1 MVIKHFFL
9 ISIDIPARS
18 LMLHQATSPALF
30 RNLILIFVW
39 VGRKKGG
46 ENKNSLLCRIG
57 YHFALFTHKEDICHV
72 SAACVRQQFFML
84 KWERDEERK
93 ISKTQQGDLRL
104 GGEFSHVRRAQ
115 LSIGKHWEM
124 MTCSHLGERH
134 ANNGDRKP
142 QNRQ

>member
-1 MVIKHFFL
+1 
-9 ISIDIPARS
+9 
-18 LMLHQATSPALF
+18 MLHQATSPALF
-30 RNLILIFVW
+30 RNVILIFVW
-39 VGRKKGG
+39 VGRKEGG

-57 YHFALFTHKEDICHV
+57 YHFALFYEEDNCHV
-72 SAACVRQQFFML
+72 SAACVRQQFSML

-124 MTCSHLGERH
+124 RTCSHLGERH
-134 ANNGDRKP
+134 AINGARKP